1 MRSITGLQTKALA
14 NGSPYPSST
23 ETFRVPSNTTFT
35 STRVKYKIGGS
46 WKTYTLPSEV
56 STALAEILQANP
68 AKSGGSSVDE
78 TIQVAPEQLNSVDV
92 QIEGDPI
99 SYFTGQGY
107 EVTDLGD
114 NRLKLMRTMG
124 EGGGQVQIVSIVNT
138 QTRRLESSSVSQD
151 GVVFLSR

>member
-1 MRSITGLQTKALA
+1 VR
-14 NGSPYPSST
+14 
-23 ETFRVPSNTTFT
+23 
-35 STRVKYKIGGS
+35 YKIGES